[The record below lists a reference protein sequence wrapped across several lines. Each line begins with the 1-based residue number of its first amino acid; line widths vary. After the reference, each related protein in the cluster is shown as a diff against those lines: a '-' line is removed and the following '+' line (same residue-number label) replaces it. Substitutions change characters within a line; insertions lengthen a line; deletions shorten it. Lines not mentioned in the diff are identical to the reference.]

1 LASLCRSGGWWIE
14 KNVDST
20 SKNVEKIYRINKNV
34 GSTFAE
40 IEISGNGNF
49 LE

>member
-14 KNVDST
+14 
-20 SKNVEKIYRINKNV
+20 KNVEKIYRINKNV